1 MTIRVVR
8 LGTDRAPGEGVRLG
22 TVRRPPRGV
31 KKEDYARLDF
41 YDVWFPEL
49 SPSAKLLQSVHAQP
63 GMTDAKWKRFAAA
76 YRREMSQPAASRTID
91 VLAKLSRDA
100 NFAVGCY
107 CENAARCHRS
117 VLRQLLVEHGA
128 DVLPDDS
135 PLPSPH

>member
-1 MTIRVVR
+1 MAIRVVR
-8 LGTDRAPGEGVRLG
+8 LGTDRAPDEGVRLG

-31 KKEDYARLDF
+31 KKQDYARLDF
-41 YDVWFPEL
+41 FDVWFPEIA
-49 SPSAKLLQSVHAQP
+49 PSAKLVKWYFDQP
-63 GMTDAKWKRFAAA
+63 EMTEAKWKRYVAS
-76 YRREMSQPAASRTID
+76 YRREMSQPAASRTLD
-91 VLAKLSRDA
+91 VLAKLSHDA